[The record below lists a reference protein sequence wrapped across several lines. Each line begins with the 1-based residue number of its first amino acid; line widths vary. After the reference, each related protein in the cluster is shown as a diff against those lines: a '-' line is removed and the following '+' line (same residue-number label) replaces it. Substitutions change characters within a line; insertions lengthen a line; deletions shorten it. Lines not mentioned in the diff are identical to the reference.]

1 MRKLILMLAGLA
13 FLCQAANAQTAS
25 VPEPAAPSAQKMEP
39 DARVRKLLA
48 ARRIEYQIT
57 KGGHFQVNFTL
68 KNGRTQLAFISS
80 ATYRCLNVETRE
92 IASPAYRSA
101 LPLTA
106 EIANRLLSQN
116 YEMRLGAWEIEKE
129 PEGYCALFVTKIPAD
144 SDDETF
150 ISALRLTLETADA
163 MKKELTGKDEF

>member
-13 FLCQAANAQTAS
+13 FLCQAANAQIAS
-25 VPEPAAPSAQKMEP
+25 QAAPAAPAAQKIEP
-39 DARVRKLLA
+39 DVRIKKLLE
-48 ARRIEYQIT
+48 ARRIEYQVT
-57 KGGHFQVNFTL
+57 RGGHFQVNFSL

-80 ATYRCLNVETRE
+80 ATYRCE

-101 LPLTA
+101 LPLSA
-106 EIANRLLSQN
+106 EVANRLLLEN
-116 YEMRLGAWEIEKE
+116 YDTKLGAWVIEKE
-129 PEGYCALFVTKIPAD
+129 PEGCCALFVTKIPAD
-144 SDDETF
+144 SDDATF

>member
-13 FLCQAANAQTAS
+13 FLCQAANAQIAS
-25 VPEPAAPSAQKMEP
+25 QAAPAAPAAQKIEP
-39 DARVRKLLA
+39 DVRIKKLLE
-48 ARRIEYQIT
+48 ARRIEYQVT
-57 KGGHFQVNFTL
+57 RGGHFQVNFSL

-101 LPLTA
+101 LPLSA
-106 EIANRLLSQN
+106 EVANRLLLEN
-116 YEMRLGAWEIEKE
+116 YDTKLGAWVIEKE
-129 PEGYCALFVTKIPAD
+129 PEGCCALFVTKIPAD
-144 SDDETF
+144 SDDATF